1 MIAVG
6 LYQFATGGHALQ
18 LFQQHAAFPAPA
30 KAQFAHQ
37 LLVPGTLA
45 GGKFNAVEELAVCH
59 SGYFW
64 ADLHK
69 SHPRPCLC

>member
-6 LYQFATGGHALQ
+6 LYQFATGGQAVQ
-18 LFQQHAAFPAPA
+18 LFQQHAAFPASA

-45 GGKFNAVEELAVCH
+45 SRTFNAVEEVAVSH
-59 SGYFW
+59 SEYFW

-69 SHPRPCLC
+69 SHQRPCLC